1 MLFFPFFLNFR
12 FIGLFSPVSPPA
24 GTREKDPKANKAQLC
39 MHKHTDTLLHTALR
53 AKRLTSYE
61 FCIWGLCGG
70 TPTSFSGAF
79 SRCWPFRKFRYVW
92 RRWLDAPEQYA
103 NSVLCIEQTTWR
115 PICLDIFY
123 FSWFG
128 RRIPQNSCQTGEGD
142 RPIERIEQFGILCG
156 ELNSFVLKNVN
167 MLLIRAQFMEIIRVY
182 CLWNWCML
190 AGLIQRLFVVKWMME
205 TFT

>member
-115 PICLDIFY
+115 PICLDIFIFHDLGEESPKIAAKREKETDQLNESSNSGY
-123 FSWFG
+123 SVENWILLSLKTSICFWYVHNSW
-128 RRIPQNSCQTGEGD
+128 
-142 RPIERIEQFGILCG
+142 
-156 ELNSFVLKNVN
+156 K
-167 MLLIRAQFMEIIRVY
+167 
-182 CLWNWCML
+182 
-190 AGLIQRLFVVKWMME
+190 
-205 TFT
+205 